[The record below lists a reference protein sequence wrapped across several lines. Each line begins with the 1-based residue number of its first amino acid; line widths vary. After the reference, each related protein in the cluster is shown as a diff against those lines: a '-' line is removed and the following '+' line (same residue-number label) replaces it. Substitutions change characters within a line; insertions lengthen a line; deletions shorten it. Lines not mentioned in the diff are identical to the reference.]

1 MIKRVITLLFV
12 NVNIALEIIVGI
24 SVYAI
29 IQDMIEDT
37 PIRNTMITVVLAESR
52 MILGRSF
59 ALILF
64 INKAKNQS
72 ICNSHSR
79 CLCCCKDSTQ
89 NPSNNNYNQEKD

>member
-59 ALILF
+59 ALIL
-64 INKAKNQS
+64 
-72 ICNSHSR
+72 
-79 CLCCCKDSTQ
+79 L
-89 NPSNNNYNQEKD
+89 

>member
-1 MIKRVITLLFV
+1 MQIGRKIGVKIKIAGVGSIKVPTNKSTKLIIKRVITLLFV

-59 ALILF
+59 ALIL
-64 INKAKNQS
+64 
-72 ICNSHSR
+72 
-79 CLCCCKDSTQ
+79 L
-89 NPSNNNYNQEKD
+89 

>member
-1 MIKRVITLLFV
+1 MQIGRKIGVKIKIAGVGSIKVPTNKSTTLMIKRVITLLFV

-24 SVYAI
+24 YVYAI

-59 ALILF
+59 ALIL
-64 INKAKNQS
+64 
-72 ICNSHSR
+72 
-79 CLCCCKDSTQ
+79 L
-89 NPSNNNYNQEKD
+89 